1 MRRACP
7 GCIHF
12 KIMGQGTES
21 MRNKKSAFYYSLMAA
36 LAYASGAYAAGIRVG
51 NLSRSNAQGYQ
62 QVNDMRYNAIA
73 NTMAAQVAAEPAQP
87 AELPIHVANPDIAEQ
102 VRSANAESPVSMA
115 QLERCSMIYP
125 DGKFE
130 WATPTA
136 GRAAGGASTCTS
148 VIEMRA
154 FQAGPNGEDLVLA
167 RINLPAGESIRC
179 NISDFPEHSYL
190 EAAEKVEFPADH
202 EPTMEDVIKVM
213 DQEQKQDAGLKIV
226 AGALIGGVGGNFVGK
241 NEPGKTGMFGGGE
254 HKTKSTIVGAL
265 GGAALMVGHTQT
277 GKVAGD
283 TILSAGVNATAG
295 AVVGNMVAS
304 GDAVL
309 RIEDCIVDGR
319 KTTCLWGIAAKGT
332 NFTGRG
338 ENGTGDESAGGVIK
352 AGFYNIHTED
362 TYVCDIKKNE
372 TGENETGKEEFTNCI
387 PRELIS
393 ISLGCEGDKTL
404 EILQKE
410 RFSGVCTDNRYE
422 LAIGEGADMSKGRYM
437 RKAMADSYTDTTFI
451 KIQSARV
458 ADKKEPAMIADVKDS
473 AFGYKRTDWGEV
485 KKNLSADK
493 LYLRN
498 NKNEGFRLENME
510 YELDDFHP
518 IYRNA
523 EDGNLIDFGNKA
535 RLKSTL
541 TGAGVG
547 GVMGA
552 FSGYQGAKQDIDE
565 RWVTAVREYK
575 DSLAKVYCAT
585 GTRFLSQYNDVATIP
600 ALIMPEQ

>member
-1 MRRACP
+1 
-7 GCIHF
+7 
-12 KIMGQGTES
+12 

-62 QVNDMRYNAIA
+62 QVNEMRYNAVA
-73 NTMAAQVAAEPAQP
+73 NTMAAQAVAEPAQP
-87 AELPIHVANPDIAEQ
+87 TELPIHVANPDIAEQ
-102 VRSANAESPVSMA
+102 VRSANSDSPVSMA

-136 GRAAGGASTCTS
+136 GRAAGGTSTCTA
-148 VIEMRA
+148 VVEMRA
-154 FQAGPNGEDLVLA
+154 FQAGPNGSDLVVA
-167 RINLPAGESIRC
+167 RANLPAGESIRC
-179 NISDFPEHSYL
+179 NISNFPESSYL
-190 EAAEKVEFPADH
+190 PAAEQIEFPADH
-202 EPTMEDVIKVM
+202 EPTMEDVVSVM
-213 DQEQKQDAGLKIV
+213 NQEQKQDAGLKIAAGAVLFGV
-226 AGALIGGVGGNFVGK
+226 AGNMIGK
-241 NEPGKTGMFGGGE
+241 NEPGKTGLLGGGE
-254 HKTKSTIVGAL
+254 DKVKSTVAGAL

-277 GKVAGD
+277 GKLAGD

-309 RIEDCIVDGR
+309 RIEDCIINGA
-319 KTTCLWGIAAKGT
+319 KTSCLWGVAAKGAE
-332 NFTGRG
+332 FTGRG
-338 ENGTGDESAGGVIK
+338 QNGTGDKSEGDVIK
-352 AGFYNIHTED
+352 AGFYNIVTED
-362 TYVCDIKKNE
+362 TYVCDIEN
-372 TGENETGKEEFTNCI
+372 GEYVKCQ

-393 ISLGCEGDKTL
+393 ISLGCENGKSL
-404 EILQKE
+404 ETLQKE
-410 RFSGVCTDNRYE
+410 RFNGACTDNRYV
-422 LAIGEGADMSKGRYM
+422 LKIGEGLDADKGRYM
-437 RKAMADSYTDTTFI
+437 TDPADADTYTDTTFI
-451 KIQSARV
+451 KIQSAKV
-458 ADKKEPAMIADVKDS
+458 ADKKEPALIADVIDKP
-473 AFGYKRTDWGEV
+473 FGYRRTDWAEV
-485 KKNLSADK
+485 KKNLSSERI
-493 LYLRN
+493 YLRN
-498 NKNEGFRLENME
+498 SQNEGYRLKEMD
-510 YELDDFHP
+510 YKIDDFHP
-518 IYRNA
+518 MYRNA

-575 DSLAKVYCAT
+575 DSLAKIYCAT

-600 ALIMPEQ
+600 ALVMPEQ

>member
-1 MRRACP
+1 
-7 GCIHF
+7 
-12 KIMGQGTES
+12 

-73 NTMAAQVAAEPAQP
+73 NTMAAQAAAEVVQP
-87 AELPIHVANPDIAEQ
+87 AELPIHVANPEIAEQ
-102 VRSANAESPVSMA
+102 VRSANAQAPVSMA

-136 GRAAGGASTCTS
+136 GRASGGASTCTS

-154 FQAGPNGEDLVLA
+154 FQAGPKGEDLVLA

-190 EAAEKVEFPADH
+190 DAAEKVEFPADH
-202 EPTMEDVIKVM
+202 EPTMEEVISVM

-309 RIEDCIVDGR
+309 RIEDCIVEGR
-319 KTTCLWGIAAKGT
+319 KTTCLWGIAAKGSD
-332 NFTGRG
+332 FTGRG
-338 ENGTGDESAGGVIK
+338 ENGTGDEKSAGGVIK
-352 AGFYNIHTED
+352 AGFYNMRTED
-362 TYVCDIKKNE
+362 TYVCDIKGNE
-372 TGENETGKEEFTNCI
+372 YVNCI
-387 PRELIS
+387 NRELIS
-393 ISLGCEGDKTL
+393 IKLGCEGDKTL
-404 EILQKE
+404 EDLQKIN
-410 RFSGVCTDNRYE
+410 FNGVCAKNRFM
-422 LAIGEGADMSKGRYM
+422 ITMGEGPDAHKGRYM
-437 RKAMADSYTDTTFI
+437 KEVSESTITDTTFI
-451 KIQSARV
+451 KIESAKV

-473 AFGYKRTDWGEV
+473 AFGYKRADWGEV

-493 LYLRN
+493 LYLRD
-498 NKNEGFRLENME
+498 NKNEGYRLKEGMN
-510 YELDDFHP
+510 YELEDFHP

-575 DSLAKVYCAT
+575 DSLAKIYCAT

>member
-1 MRRACP
+1 MHRACP

-12 KIMGQGTES
+12 IIMGQGTES

-73 NTMAAQVAAEPAQP
+73 NTMAAQAAAEPAQP
-87 AELPIHVANPDIAEQ
+87 AELPIHVANPEIAEQ
-102 VRSANAESPVSMA
+102 VRSANAQSPVSMA

-136 GRAAGGASTCTS
+136 GRASGGASTCTS

-154 FQAGPNGEDLVLA
+154 FQAGPNGEDLILA

-190 EAAEKVEFPADH
+190 DAAEKVEFPADH
-202 EPTMEDVIKVM
+202 EPTMEEVISVM

-319 KTTCLWGIAAKGT
+319 KTTCLWGIAAKGA
-332 NFTGRG
+332 NFTGQG
-338 ENGTGDESAGGVIK
+338 DTGTGTSGDVIK
-352 AGFYNIHTED
+352 AGFYNMRTED
-362 TYVCDIKKNE
+362 TYVCDIKDNQYV
-372 TGENETGKEEFTNCI
+372 NCI
-387 PRELIS
+387 NRELIS
-393 ISLGCEGDKTL
+393 IKLGCEGDKTL
-404 EILQKE
+404 EDLQKIN
-410 RFSGVCTDNRYE
+410 FNGVCAKNRFM
-422 LAIGEGADMSKGRYM
+422 ITMGEGPDAHKGRYM
-437 RKAMADSYTDTTFI
+437 KEADANAITDTTFI
-451 KIQSARV
+451 KIESAKV

-485 KKNLSADK
+485 KKKLSADK
-493 LYLRN
+493 LYLRD
-498 NKNEGFRLENME
+498 NKNEGYRLEKME
-510 YELDDFHP
+510 YKLDDFHP

>member
-1 MRRACP
+1 
-7 GCIHF
+7 
-12 KIMGQGTES
+12 

-62 QVNDMRYNAIA
+62 QVNEMRYNAVA
-73 NTMAAQVAAEPAQP
+73 NTMAAQAVAEPAQP
-87 AELPIHVANPDIAEQ
+87 TELPIHVANTEIAHQ
-102 VRSANAESPVSMA
+102 VRSANSDSPVSMA

-136 GRAAGGASTCTS
+136 GRAAGGASTCTA
-148 VIEMRA
+148 VVEMRA
-154 FQAGPNGEDLVLA
+154 FQAGPNGSDLVVA
-167 RINLPAGESIRC
+167 RANLPAGESIRC

-190 EAAEKVEFPADH
+190 EAAEQIEFPADH
-202 EPTMEDVIKVM
+202 EPTMEDVVSVM
-213 DQEQKQDAGLKIV
+213 NQEQKQDAGLKIAAGAVLFGV
-226 AGALIGGVGGNFVGK
+226 AGNMIGK
-241 NEPGKTGMFGGGE
+241 NEPGKTGLLGGGE
-254 HKTKSTIVGAL
+254 DKVKSTVAGAL

-277 GKVAGD
+277 GKLAGD

-309 RIEDCIVDGR
+309 RIEDCIINGA
-319 KTTCLWGIAAKGT
+319 KTSCLWGVAAKGAE
-332 NFTGRG
+332 FTGRG
-338 ENGTGDESAGGVIK
+338 QNGTGDESAGKVIK
-352 AGFYNIHTED
+352 AGFYNIVTED
-362 TYVCDIKKNE
+362 TYVCDIEN
-372 TGENETGKEEFTNCI
+372 GEYVKCQ

-393 ISLGCEGDKTL
+393 ISLGCENGKSL
-404 EILQKE
+404 ETLQKE
-410 RFSGVCTDNRYE
+410 RFNGACTDNRYV
-422 LAIGEGADMSKGRYM
+422 LKIGEGLEADKGRYM
-437 RKAMADSYTDTTFI
+437 TGPADADTYTDTTFI
-451 KIQSARV
+451 KIQSAKV
-458 ADKKEPAMIADVKDS
+458 ADKKEPALIADVIDKP
-473 AFGYKRTDWGEV
+473 FGYRRTDWADV
-485 KKNLSADK
+485 KKNLSSERI
-493 LYLRN
+493 YLRN
-498 NKNEGFRLENME
+498 SQNEGYRLKEMD
-510 YELDDFHP
+510 YKIDDFHP
-518 IYRNA
+518 MYRNA

-575 DSLAKVYCAT
+575 DSLAKIYCAT

-600 ALIMPEQ
+600 ALVMPEQ